1 MVKELKN
8 KPLVEAILEVKWV
21 LQGTKPGPQ
30 IDPHYKLF
38 LGRLFDR
45 LLTDYPEHEQLPT
58 ANMPDEL
65 AGHVV
70 QHRFRKA
77 LNEWPL
83 VQIGPGIFTV
93 NSTADYTW
101 KDFRPRA
108 LSAIEKLFE
117 AYPKLGDLKI
127 SNIILRY
134 IDAVEFDYNSE
145 NAFEFLREKLKIDIS
160 LPDNLFEDTSVKK
173 RPKSLTWH
181 SSFECQNPKGRMNI
195 RVANGQRNNRPAIV
209 WETIVETVG
218 SDLPK
223 MPSDFEEWLDSAHS
237 VTDDWFFKLIEGELE
252 RRFSG
257 E

>member
-8 KPLVEAILEVKWV
+8 KPLVEAILEVKWT
-21 LQGTKPGPQ
+21 LKGAKPGPQ

-45 LLTDYPEHEQLPT
+45 LFTDYPAHEQLPT

-65 AGHVV
+65 VGHVV
-70 QHRFRKA
+70 QHRFRTA
-77 LNEWPL
+77 PNEWPL

-93 NSTADYTW
+93 NSTSDYTW
-101 KDFRPRA
+101 SDFRPRA
-108 LSAIEKLFE
+108 ISAVEKLFD
-117 AYPKLGDLKI
+117 AHPKLDDLKI
-127 SNIILRY
+127 SNIVLRY
-134 IDAVEFDYNSE
+134 IDAIEFDHNSE
-145 NAFEFLREKLKIDIS
+145 NAFEFLRDKLKIYIS
-160 LPDNLFEDTSVKK
+160 LPDNLFEDNSVNKM
-173 RPKSLTWH
+173 PKSLTWH
-181 SSFECQNPKGRMNI
+181 SSFECQNPKGQITI
-195 RVANGQRNNRPAIV
+195 RVANGQRNKKPAIV
-209 WETIVETVG
+209 WETIVETSG

-223 MPSDFEEWLDSAHS
+223 MPNIFEEWLDSAHS